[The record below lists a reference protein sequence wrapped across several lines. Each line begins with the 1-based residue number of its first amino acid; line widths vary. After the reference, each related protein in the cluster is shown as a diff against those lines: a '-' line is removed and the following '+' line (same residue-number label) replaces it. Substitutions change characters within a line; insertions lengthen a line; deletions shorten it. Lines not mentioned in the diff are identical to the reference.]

1 VPLRRMYK
9 TTPNDHISADVPYL
23 DGDVYDDY
31 YNDDYDI
38 YEYLPV
44 PVTELLRLKTSGAKY

>member
-1 VPLRRMYK
+1 MYK

-38 YEYLPV
+38 NEYLPV